1 MGLCPRPPGAIMKVY
16 QHLAV
21 WDFPKRRVCAR
32 ACASVHV
39 CAHLC
44 ICVHLLSLQKFR
56 FPVSLFIVISA
67 ISMLAP

>member
-1 MGLCPRPPGAIMKVY
+1 M
-16 QHLAV
+16 
-21 WDFPKRRVCAR
+21 PKASGGDHEGVSALGCVGFSQEVCVCTRV
-32 ACASVHV
+32 CASVHV